1 MIFNEIVG
9 NINKISSLDG
19 FHIETICL
27 NSEDLLKR
35 ILRVK
40 SDHNREYGISLE
52 KGQNLKDGDLL
63 YKDDNKLIVVK
74 VNGEDVLIIKPSNIT
89 EMGIIAHD
97 LGNRHLQAQF
107 EDGKMIVQ
115 YDSLVEKKL
124 KEDRLNYSREK
135 IKLKKAFRHV
145 EFGHKY

>member
-63 YKDDNKLIVVK
+63 YNDDNKLIVVK

-89 EMGIIAHD
+89 EMGIIAHN

-124 KEDRLNYSREK
+124 KEDKLNYSREK

-145 EFGHKY
+145 EFGHKH